1 MARFPRLHIEER
13 VLIVVRRLVRFPG
26 ASRHS
31 HSSSKHRYSHSHTT
45 HRHPSSHSCTRD
57 RPHGLMGNSTI
68 MQRYSYYNQVK
79 RYSAIST
86 YSKQHLH
93 KQNSTDCRYLRKIL
107 FFSTGL
113 RRCCHI
119 LVLSLRSRFGALR
132 LPLTPPRLSLYTTP
146 RSPPVRACRGRPG
159 ASRHTQPHTRH
170 RNTQPHTRHRHTR
183 SHCRTRDRPHGL
195 MPS

>member
-1 MARFPRLHIEER
+1 MARFPRHHIEER

-26 ASRHS
+26 ASRYS

-45 HRHPSSHSCTRD
+45 HRHSSSHCCTRD
-57 RPHGLMGNSTI
+57 RPHGLMGNSTN

-93 KQNSTDCRYLRKIL
+93 KQNSTDCRHLRKFLI
-107 FFSTGL
+107 FSTGL
-113 RRCCHI
+113 RRCYHI

-132 LPLTPPRLSLYTTP
+132 LPLTQPRLSLYTTP

-159 ASRHTQPHTRH
+159 ASRYSHSSTKHRYSHTHTTH
-170 RNTQPHTRHRHTR
+170 RQSST
-183 SHCRTRDRPHGL
+183 HC
-195 MPS
+195 